1 MVGAELANRLKRL
14 GQHVEF
20 IQDGQLQSINAAYM
34 IPGEVCFAISTS
46 GNTPE
51 VIANIELA
59 QSQGCQAIAITNYM
73 GSTVAQISQVA
84 LIASAKEYSSDAGS
98 FTAAINQLY
107 VIDALIKELV
117 HLAPEQYHQ
126 SRLKA
131 NKALMKRI

>member
-1 MVGAELANRLKRL
+1 
-14 GQHVEF
+14 
-20 IQDGQLQSINAAYM
+20 
-34 IPGEVCFAISTS
+34 
-46 GNTPE
+46 
-51 VIANIELA
+51 
-59 QSQGCQAIAITNYM
+59 M

-107 VIDALIKELV
+107 VIDTLIKELA
-117 HLAPEQYHQ
+117 LERYHQ